1 MTAPLYV
8 TLDELKDRLH
18 ITDTSQDFA
27 LERAL
32 DSACRWIEN
41 ALGRKFYTSGLSE
54 VRYYTADTCDWQ
66 VKIDDLLGIT
76 ELATD
81 GADNNTY
88 TTIWTLGQDYFLE
101 PRNAVVK
108 GQPFTSVR
116 RFWPTGRFSFPV
128 WDHAVRVT
136 SSSYG
141 YCVLE
146 NCPPEIREASLLM
159 AESMAQSVLLGS
171 LSQSGVTSYKIGT
184 ELSVTMD
191 ASAAANTRVVA
202 PPGVNSLLD
211 HFRRFGGYVY

>member
-18 ITDTSQDFA
+18 VTDTSQDFA

-41 ALGRKFYTSGLSE
+41 ALGRRFYTTGLSE
-54 VRYYTADTCDWQ
+54 VRYYTAYDCNWE
-66 VKIDDLLGIT
+66 VRVDDLLSVT

-81 GADNNTY
+81 DADNNTY
-88 TTIWTLGQDYFLE
+88 TTIWTLGTDFYLE

-108 GQPFTSVR
+108 NQPYTLIR
-116 RFWPTGRFSFPV
+116 RYWPTGRFSLPV
-128 WDHAVRVT
+128 WNNAVRVT
-136 SSSYG
+136 STSFG
-141 YCVLE
+141 YCTLD
-146 NCPPEIREASLLM
+146 NCPPEIREASMLM

-202 PPGVNSLLD
+202 PPGVNALLD